1 MKRFLSIFL
10 LLVMCMGLLA
20 ACTDETTAIDPETL
34 GDQVQ
39 IAIKVKNFGTIK
51 ADLYPKIAP
60 ITVAHIVSL
69 IQEEFYDGLIFHRV
83 IDGFMIQGG
92 DPTGTGMGES
102 GQKTIKGEFS
112 DNGVQNDLKNTRGVL
127 AMARRGNDN
136 DSATSQFFINT
147 VDNPHLDGAYAT
159 FGMVVEGME
168 VVDAIAAVPTGSGNK
183 PLTDVVIESI
193 RVIEGAD
200 KVTTTVATT
209 TADPETPETTDPVD
223 PYADPI
229 HIVIEIADF
238 GTVKADLY
246 PGVAPITV
254 AHIKSLIEEKFYD
267 GLTIH
272 RVDPGFVIQGGD
284 PAGNGLGVEG
294 QATIKGEFSA
304 NGVNNPLSNKRGV
317 LAMARKGNNYD
328 SATSQFYINLA
339 DNDFLDGMYATFG
352 MVTEG
357 MDVVDAIAGVE
368 TNSSESPITPVVITS
383 IRIVE

>member
-10 LLVMCMGLLA
+10 ALVFCLGLLA
-20 ACTDETTAIDPETL
+20 ACNGETTEVDPATL

-136 DSATSQFFINT
+136 NSATSQFFINT
-147 VDNPHLDGAYAT
+147 VDNTHLDGMYAT
-159 FGMVVEGME
+159 FGKVVEGMD
-168 VVDAIAAVPTGSGNK
+168 VVDAIASVPTNSSDR

-193 RVIEGAD
+193 RVIEGAE

-209 TADPETPETTDPVD
+209 ATTPVDPENTDPVD

-294 QATIKGEFSA
+294 QVTIKGEFSA
-304 NGVNNPLSNKRGV
+304 NGVNNPLSNKRGT
-317 LAMARKGNNYD
+317 LAMARKGNSYD

-357 MDVVDAIAGVE
+357 MEVVDAIAAVE
-368 TNSSESPITPVVITS
+368 TNSSESPLTPVVITS